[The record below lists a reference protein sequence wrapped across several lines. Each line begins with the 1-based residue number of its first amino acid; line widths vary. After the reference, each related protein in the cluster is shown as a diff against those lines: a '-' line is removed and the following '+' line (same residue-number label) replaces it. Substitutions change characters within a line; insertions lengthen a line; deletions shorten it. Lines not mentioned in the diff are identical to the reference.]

1 MAALVED
8 VDFYIVSKT
17 ATMKEMGASEASIRV
32 MKSFDE
38 PIVEFKET
46 LNKENLQK
54 WEEKIF
60 NF

>member
-1 MAALVED
+1 MATLVED

-54 WEEKIF
+54 
-60 NF
+60 